1 MSQELDDARFRE
13 YMRMLEAEQARTKHG
28 SVDTKTQQ
36 RLSKELDTRIKQS
49 QAKVDA
55 EEAYAAGDSIPFTEP
70 PEPVKKVKAVIER
83 RLRTSEVWEPISVH
97 DSYALAEKQ
106 LPRKSKDRRYEFR
119 VREL

>member
-1 MSQELDDARFRE
+1 MSQDLDDARFRE

-28 SVDTKTQQ
+28 SVDAKTQQ

-49 QAKVDA
+49 QAFQDA
-55 EEAYAAGDSIPFTEP
+55 EEAYAAGEDIPFTAP

-83 RLRTSEVWEPISVH
+83 RLHGSQKWEPVSVH
-97 DSYALAEKQ
+97 DSVDLAEKQ
-106 LPRKSKDRRYEFR
+106 LTRKNKDNRYEFR